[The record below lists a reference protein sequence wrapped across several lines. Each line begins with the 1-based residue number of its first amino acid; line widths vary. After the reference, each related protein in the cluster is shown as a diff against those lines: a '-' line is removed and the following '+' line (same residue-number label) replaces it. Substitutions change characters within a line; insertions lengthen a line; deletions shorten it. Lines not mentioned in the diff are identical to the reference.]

1 MASTGSLRSRWFG
14 KRPADGPAIERTA
27 EPDQPNDDTVEPVK
41 LRSGEGTTPLLAGK
55 SDKQLLA
62 MRKVTVEEMVRC
74 VERSCGL
81 KLRRALAQIEAGN
94 LSNVKSVGGG
104 VLKYRIDFGPSYRVY
119 FGCDGNR
126 LVSLLIGG
134 TKRRQQRAIDRAAD
148 FWADYKRRKER

>member
-14 KRPADGPAIERTA
+14 KRPTDGPAIERTA
-27 EPDQPNDDTVEPVK
+27 EPDQPNNETVE
-41 LRSGEGTTPLLAGK
+41 PLLAGK
-55 SDKQLLA
+55 SDEQLLA

-81 KLRRALAQIEAGN
+81 KLRRALAQIETGN

-104 VLKYRIDFGPSYRVY
+104 VLEYRIDFGPSYRVY

-126 LVSLLIGG
+126 LVILLIGG
-134 TKRRQQRAIDRAAD
+134 TKRRQQRDIDRAAR